1 VAAVLIGATMNETD
15 LPAFKTMLVGNNI
28 MRIFP
33 RDVQVA
39 LGKTL
44 KVLPAWTNMRF
55 TYCQDNHTIPFVSTK
70 VDGDPDGLAY
80 VRAQLL
86 TLPSW
91 ITQLY
96 ITDRHEPE
104 ADVTAGQFVAN
115 FNAFLKMV
123 DSLPPEL
130 RRRIRCG
137 PVLTKTW
144 TDKAGRTLDTYDPG
158 TGDFFGL
165 DAYVAS
171 GTANT
176 VVTPATLPDPATF
189 LAGFKAYKKTPADTR
204 DRILPEQGVIG
215 MPEDLDGAARAGW
228 IRGIHTVTRSWTPA
242 GTGWK
247 FLGFIWWNSEGKATG
262 LVAEIGQRR
271 DFPLH
276 LRTAPAFGKTAGA
289 LATAVTLPGNPPL
302 PVAAYNAIFQA
313 ENPVTVPDPGV
324 VPAPVQITVRP
335 GSTAGAVAVDV
346 AVNGEQVYTTQIEI
360 R

>member
-1 VAAVLIGATMNETD
+1 MLIGATMNETD

-39 LGKTL
+39 AGKTL

-55 TYCQDNHTIPFVSTK
+55 TYCQDNNTIPFVSTK

-86 TLPSW
+86 TLPAW
-91 ITQLY
+91 ITTLY

-104 ADVTAGQFVAN
+104 ADVTAAAYTSN
-115 FNAFLKMV
+115 FNAFLAMV
-123 DSLPPEL
+123 DSLPAEI
-130 RRRIRCG
+130 RGRVRCG

-144 TDKAGRTLDTYDPG
+144 TDKAGRTFDTYDPG

-171 GTANT
+171 GTAHT
-176 VVTPATLPDPATF
+176 VVTPATLPDPVKF
-189 LAGFKAYKKTPADTR
+189 LAGFRAYKKTPADVR
-204 DRILPEQGVIG
+204 DRIIPELGVVG
-215 MPEDLDGAARAGW
+215 MPADLDGSARADW
-228 IRGIHTVTRSWTPA
+228 IIGVHKELHSWGPPV
-242 GTGWK
+242 TGWK
-247 FLGFIWWNSEGKATG
+247 LLGFIWWNSEGKATG
-262 LVAEIGQRR
+262 QVAEIGQRR

-276 LRTAPAFGKTAGA
+276 LRTAPATAKVVGA
-289 LATAVTLPGNPPL
+289 VATAVTLPGVPPL
-302 PVAAYNAIFQA
+302 PVAAYNTIFQE
-313 ENPVTVPDPGV
+313 ENPTVVKPPPLLV
-324 VPAPVQITVRP
+324 VTVRP
-335 GSTAGAVAVDV
+335 PAGEPPTVGVDIT
-346 AVNGEQVYTTQIEI
+346 VNGAAVFTTQVEV